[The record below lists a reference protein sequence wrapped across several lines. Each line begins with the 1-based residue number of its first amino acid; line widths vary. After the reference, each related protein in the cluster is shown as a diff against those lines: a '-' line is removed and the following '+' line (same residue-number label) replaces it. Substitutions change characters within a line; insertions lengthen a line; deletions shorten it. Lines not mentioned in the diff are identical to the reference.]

1 MCWRRGLSVG
11 EFEEARLIATCWEIR
26 SSGGLVYL
34 LEDCKGHA
42 GHGQFRELLLE
53 LTDLAFGRGGL
64 AAEGFGFI
72 FVAFVFVHDRLA
84 EAV

>member
-1 MCWRRGLSVG
+1 LVWLIPG
-11 EFEEARLIATCWEIR
+11 ERFGD
-26 SSGGLVYL
+26 SL
-34 LEDCKGHA
+34 LLQDCKCHA

-53 LTDLAFGRGGL
+53 LADLALGRGGL

>member
-53 LTDLAFGRGGL
+53 LANLAFGCGGL
-64 AAEGFGFI
+64 AAEGVGLMFVGFE
-72 FVAFVFVHDRLA
+72 VFHDG
-84 EAV
+84 